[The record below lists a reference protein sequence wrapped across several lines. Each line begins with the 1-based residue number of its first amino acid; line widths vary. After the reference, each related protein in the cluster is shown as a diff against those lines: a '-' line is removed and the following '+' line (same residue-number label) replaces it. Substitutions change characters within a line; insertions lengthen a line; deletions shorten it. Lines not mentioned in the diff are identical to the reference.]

1 MTKSYYVYFMASQNN
16 RALYI
21 GITNDLKR
29 RVFEHKN
36 ELINGFTRKYKCKK
50 LIYYEETSD
59 VKSAI
64 TREKV
69 LKKWRRQKKEELIN
83 EFNPKWKDLSENL

>member
-1 MTKSYYVYFMASQNN
+1 
-16 RALYI
+16 
-21 GITNDLKR
+21 
-29 RVFEHKN
+29 
-36 ELINGFTRKYKCKK
+36 
-50 LIYYEETSD
+50 EETSD